1 MAKITQAKKENF
13 LYFTHK
19 RNKLT
24 HTVTAANVDTD
35 FNGADENQTFSIAT
49 GGNGVDTLTAGQI
62 DVFITHANDKGE
74 YTLVG
79 SGYNDGA
86 GVLVATGRAS
96 GSAVATYKAGERVK
110 LAAGSYSVGGTRGE
124 TLTIDKQNGDNA
136 DTTNGYNVVAG
147 DKIDVE
153 FEPIAGTAVVYPA
166 DIFLGAKGA
175 STTSTVLMFKAKEG
189 VNDGVDTVTL
199 THAATVATNKGN
211 MSGFA
216 YISDMMAAVCEAT
229 HFSKG
234 DFIEVV
240 DMYDDI
246 FFGDPSGRN
255 AAAITQSIIA
265 HAS

>member
-19 RNKLT
+19 RKT
-24 HTVTAANVDTD
+24 CTYTVTTTNVETD
-35 FNGADENQTFSIAT
+35 WNGADEDQTISLANHS
-49 GGNGVDTLTAGQI
+49 NGVDTLTAGQI
-62 DVFITHANDKGE
+62 DVFVTHKNDKSE
-74 YTLVG
+74 SSLVG

-86 GVLVATGRAS
+86 GVGPAGKPT
-96 GSAVATYKAGERVK
+96 GSAVATFVAGEKVK

-136 DTTNGYNVVAG
+136 DTTNGYNLEVDDVVT
-147 DKIDVE
+147 VV

-166 DIFLGAKGA
+166 DMFLGAKGA

-199 THAATVATNKGN
+199 THAATVSTNKGA

-216 YISDMMAAVCEAT
+216 YISNMMAAVCEAGPHT
-229 HFSKG
+229 KG

-246 FFGDPSGRN
+246 YFGDPAHN
-255 AAAITQSIIA
+255 EAAITQSLIV

>member
-19 RNKLT
+19 RNKFQY
-24 HTVTAANVDTD
+24 TVTATNTATTW
-35 FNGADENQTFSIAT
+35 NGADENQTFDISAS
-49 GGNGVDTLTAGQI
+49 GNGVDTLTAGQI
-62 DVFITHANDKGE
+62 DVFVTHANDKGE
-74 YTLVG
+74 SSLVG

-86 GVLVATGRAS
+86 GIINGKAS
-96 GSAVATYKAGERVK
+96 GSAVATFKAGERVK
-110 LAAGSYSVGGTRGE
+110 LAAGSYSLGGTRGE

-136 DTTNGYNVVAG
+136 DTTNGYNFETGDVVE
-147 DKIDVE
+147 VE
-153 FEPIAGTAVVYPA
+153 FEPVAGTAVVYPA
-166 DIFLGAKGA
+166 DMFLGAKGA

-199 THAATVATNKGN
+199 THAATVATNKGA

-216 YISDMMAAVCEAT
+216 YISNMMAAVCEAT
-229 HFSKG
+229 PKMKG

-246 FFGDPSGRN
+246 FFGDASHN
-255 AAAITQSIIA
+255 EVAITQSIIA

>member
-19 RNKLT
+19 RNRFT
-24 HTVTAANVDTD
+24 HDVTATNVGTD
-35 FNGADENQTFSIAT
+35 FNGADENQTFDIST

-62 DVFITHANDKGE
+62 DVFITHANDKSGE
-74 YTLVG
+74 SLVG

-86 GVLVATGRAS
+86 GTISGSAS
-96 GSAVATYKAGERVK
+96 GSAVATFKAGEKVK

-136 DTTNGYNVVAG
+136 DTTNGYNLEAG
-147 DKIDVE
+147 DKIDVK

-199 THAATVATNKGN
+199 THNATVTTNKGA

-216 YISDMMAAVCEAT
+216 YISNMMAAMCEAT
-229 HFSKG
+229 PVTKG
-234 DFIEVV
+234 DFLEVV
-240 DMYDDI
+240 DMYDNI
-246 FFGDPSGRN
+246 FFADPSGRN
-255 AAAITQSIIA
+255 EVKITQSIIA